1 MSGGKAIDRQTALP
15 SYCYHQSNTA
25 ALKSCMCGE
34 VSLSVCLP
42 SGCRRGVNVGKC
54 LEKVRTLS
62 EQGTLLLLP
71 MDLGVGM
78 CFFGTD

>member
-34 VSLSVCLP
+34 VSLSVCQFACP
-42 SGCRRGVNVGKC
+42 VVAGVE
-54 LEKVRTLS
+54 LTLANA
-62 EQGTLLLLP
+62 LRK
-71 MDLGVGM
+71 LGL
-78 CFFGTD
+78 